1 MNILKFVEKFKD
13 ELTCK
18 EYMRDVRLKE
28 GVTCKHC
35 GCKKHYWLAAKWQFQ
50 CSDCS
55 FRTTL
60 RSGTVMENSNL
71 SIRKW
76 FLIMIFMTS
85 TKKGMSACEIKRQMG
100 HTRYN
105 TVLSVMNRIRD
116 VMGKRDSL
124 YQLNDMV
131 ELDEGF
137 FETEVPGRVRSNLKR
152 GKGSQRQENVAVMAE
167 SVPLEDLETG
177 KKSKSCR
184 YFKMQVLDNH
194 SGEAITKVVQESI
207 DEKSIVF
214 TDKSSSYIDICK
226 YVEVDLMERSNALVT
241 KETLRW
247 VHIAISNAKR
257 TFLGVFHKIKGYNL
271 QRYLNEF
278 VYKLNRRYC
287 RSIFERLVVASVF
300 PYWYNND

>member
-1 MNILKFVEKFKD
+1 MNILEFVEKFKD

-18 EYMRDVRLKE
+18 AYLRDIRLKE

-35 GCKKHYWLAAKWQFQ
+35 GSKKHYWLAAKWQFQ
-50 CSDCS
+50 CSSCS

-76 FLIMIFMTS
+76 FLIMLFMTS

-116 VMGKRDSL
+116 VMGKRDNL

-137 FETEVPGRVRSNLKR
+137 FETEVSVRVRAKLKR

-194 SGEAITKVVQESI
+194 SGESITKVVQESI
-207 DEKSIVF
+207 DKKSIVF

-226 YVEVDLMERSNALVT
+226 YVEVHLMEKSNAQVT
-241 KETLRW
+241 KETLQW

-257 TFLGVFHKIKGYNL
+257 TFLGVFHKIKCYNL

-287 RSIFERLVVASVF
+287 KSIFERLIVASVF
-300 PYWYNND
+300 PYWQNND

>member
-1 MNILKFVEKFKD
+1 MNILEFVDKFKD
-13 ELTCK
+13 ELSCK
-18 EYMRDVRLKE
+18 AYLRDIRQKE

-35 GCKKHYWLAAKWQFQ
+35 GGKKHYWLAAKWQFQ
-50 CSDCS
+50 CSSCS

-76 FLIMIFMTS
+76 FLIMLFMTS

-100 HTRYN
+100 HSRYN
-105 TVLSVMNRIRD
+105 TVLSVMHRIRD
-116 VMGKRDSL
+116 LMGKRDSQ

-131 ELDEGF
+131 ELDEGY
-137 FETEVPGRVRSNLKR
+137 FETEVTGTVRSKLKR
-152 GKGSQRQENVAVMAE
+152 GKGSQRQANVAVMAE

-177 KKSKSCR
+177 KRSKSCR
-184 YFKMQVLDNH
+184 YFKMKVLDSH
-194 SGEAITKVVQESI
+194 SGDSITKVVQESI

-214 TDKSSSYIDICK
+214 TDQSSSYFDISK
-226 YVEVDLMERSNALVT
+226 YVEVHLMEKSNAQVT

-257 TFLGVFHKIKGYNL
+257 NFLGVFHKIKGTNL

-287 RSIFERLVVASVF
+287 KSIFERLIVASVF
-300 PYWYNND
+300 PYWHNND

>member
-1 MNILKFVEKFKD
+1 MNILEFVDKFKD
-13 ELTCK
+13 ELSCK
-18 EYMRDVRLKE
+18 AYLRDIRQKE

-35 GCKKHYWLAAKWQFQ
+35 GGKKHYWLSAKWQFQ
-50 CSDCS
+50 CSSCS

-76 FLIMIFMTS
+76 FLIMLFMTS

-100 HTRYN
+100 HSRYN
-105 TVLSVMNRIRD
+105 TVLSVMHRIRD
-116 VMGKRDSL
+116 LMGKRDSQ

-131 ELDEGF
+131 ELDEGY
-137 FETEVPGRVRSNLKR
+137 FETEVTGTVRSKLKR
-152 GKGSQRQENVAVMAE
+152 GKGSQRQANVAVMAE

-177 KKSKSCR
+177 KRSKSCR
-184 YFKMQVLDNH
+184 YFKMKVLDSH
-194 SGEAITKVVQESI
+194 SGDSITKVVQESI

-214 TDKSSSYIDICK
+214 TDQSSSYFDISK
-226 YVEVDLMERSNALVT
+226 YVEVHLMEKSNAQVT

-257 TFLGVFHKIKGYNL
+257 NFLGVFHKIKGTNL

-287 RSIFERLVVASVF
+287 KSIFERLIVASVF
-300 PYWYNND
+300 PYWHNND

>member
-1 MNILKFVEKFKD
+1 MNILEFVEKFND

-18 EYMRDVRLKE
+18 AYLRDVRLKE

-50 CSDCS
+50 CSVCS

-76 FLIMIFMTS
+76 FLIMLFMTS

-137 FETEVPGRVRSNLKR
+137 FETEVSGRVRAKLKR

-194 SGEAITKVVQESI
+194 SGEAIKKVVQESI

-226 YVEVDLMERSNALVT
+226 YVEVHLMEKSNAQVT
-241 KETLRW
+241 KETLQW

-257 TFLGVFHKIKGYNL
+257 TFLGVFHKIKSYNL

-287 RSIFERLVVASVF
+287 RSIFERLIVASVF
-300 PYWYNND
+300 PYWHNND

>member
-1 MNILKFVEKFKD
+1 
-13 ELTCK
+13 
-18 EYMRDVRLKE
+18 
-28 GVTCKHC
+28 
-35 GCKKHYWLAAKWQFQ
+35 
-50 CSDCS
+50 
-55 FRTTL
+55 
-60 RSGTVMENSNL
+60 
-71 SIRKW
+71 
-76 FLIMIFMTS
+76 
-85 TKKGMSACEIKRQMG
+85 
-100 HTRYN
+100 
-105 TVLSVMNRIRD
+105 
-116 VMGKRDSL
+116 MGKRDSL

-137 FETEVPGRVRSNLKR
+137 FETEVSGRVHYKLKR

-167 SVPLEDLETG
+167 SVTLEDLETG

-194 SGEAITKVVQESI
+194 TGEAITNVVQESI
-207 DEKSIVF
+207 NEKSIVF

-226 YVEVDLMERSNALVT
+226 YVEVHLMEKSNAQVT
-241 KETLRW
+241 KETLQW